1 MSFEIYNI
9 FPAPVVM
16 GQYENHASIKE
27 VLLPKFYEYEKST
40 PCENYWHGGYTSY
53 GSDEQVLFWDEC
65 EDLTN
70 FIGNSVANFHSH
82 IGLIGNVALQ
92 NSWFSINRQYALH
105 EKHNHLPSTWSGV
118 YYVQCDEEDSGLTF
132 VNKNLDSNWPYSSRS
147 EPNEYNSSVNTFQ
160 PQTGTLIL
168 FPSYL
173 NHKVEQQTTENE
185 RVTIAFN
192 FGVVPNEG

>member
-1 MSFEIYNI
+1 MLLYKIVGLVSTDNMHYTRNI
-9 FPAPVVM
+9 ITYLVRGV
-16 GQYENHASIKE
+16 
-27 VLLPKFYEYEKST
+27 
-40 PCENYWHGGYTSY
+40 
-53 GSDEQVLFWDEC
+53 
-65 EDLTN
+65 
-70 FIGNSVANFHSH
+70 
-82 IGLIGNVALQ
+82 
-92 NSWFSINRQYALH
+92 
-105 EKHNHLPSTWSGV
+105 GV